1 MIYIGLP
8 QWSHPKWVRLGI
20 TSLEEYARH
29 FNCVEG
35 NTTLY
40 ALPKPEVVLRW
51 REQTTDDFRFCFK
64 FPATISHQA
73 ALRHCDDLV
82 TEFLTRMSPLAP
94 RIGQYWLQLPATFG
108 PRSRLRFGIFS
119 ILFTANLI
127 MAWKSAIHSFS
138 PKEKRNKRLIAV
150 YISAALIG

>member
-40 ALPKPEVVLRW
+40 ALPKSEVVLRW
-51 REQTTDDFRFCFK
+51 REQTTDNFRFCFK

-108 PRSRLRFGIFS
+108 PRDLRFGIFS
-119 ILFTANLI
+119 IPFPANLI
-127 MAWKSAIHSFS
+127 MVWKSAIHSFS
-138 PKEKRNKRLIAV
+138 PKGKRNKRLIAV

>member
-20 TSLEEYARH
+20 SSLEEYARH

-51 REQTTDDFRFCFK
+51 REQTSDDFRFCFK

-82 TEFLTRMSPLAP
+82 AEFLTRMSPLAP

-108 PRSRLRFGIFS
+108 PGICLHCGTFS
-119 ILFTANLI
+119 IPFLANLP
-127 MAWKSAIHSFS
+127 MVWKFVIRCFL
-138 PKEKRNKRLIAV
+138 PKR
-150 YISAALIG
+150 

>member
-40 ALPKPEVVLRW
+40 SL
-51 REQTTDDFRFCFK
+51 
-64 FPATISHQA
+64 
-73 ALRHCDDLV
+73 
-82 TEFLTRMSPLAP
+82 
-94 RIGQYWLQLPATFG
+94 
-108 PRSRLRFGIFS
+108 
-119 ILFTANLI
+119 ANLI
-127 MAWKSAIHSFS
+127 MVWKSAIHSFS
-138 PKEKRNKRLIAV
+138 PKGKRNKRLIAV